1 MFRLTDFSLCDK
13 LNITKGSSYKVQ
25 STFPGADIGRSS
37 PLRAMPYRVMV
48 AHFQKMEGRDFWL
61 KSRSFVLF
69 YFPQGAERANA
80 ELKTAEARTAPE
92 EFTDAKRL

>member
-25 STFPGADIGRSS
+25 STFPDPS
-37 PLRAMPYRVMV
+37 VMV

-69 YFPQGAERANA
+69 YFTQGAERANA
-80 ELKTAEARTAPE
+80 ELKAAEARTAPE